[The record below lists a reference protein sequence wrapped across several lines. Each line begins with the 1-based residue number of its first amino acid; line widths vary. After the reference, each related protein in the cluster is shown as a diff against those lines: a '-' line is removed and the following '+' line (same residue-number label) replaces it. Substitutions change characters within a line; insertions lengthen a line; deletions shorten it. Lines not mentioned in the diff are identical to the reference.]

1 MSLLGPIAT
10 PLRSLTFALGGA
22 ALAWAWFGLHPAV
35 PIVVV
40 ALAWGTTVAIQT
52 YAESRITDEPMQAL
66 RLLEWRLLGI
76 VIVSAGAAA
85 LVIIVTVW
93 FTLDDRETKKLATS
107 TQQLLAAVSAAPTA
121 FIAAVSVSAESADGN
136 IGDLIK
142 TKFREKFVMTLT
154 RTESRCRRDP
164 GRRRST

>member
-1 MSLLGPIAT
+1 MAT
-10 PLRSLTFALGGA
+10 AWHCHRVGG
-22 ALAWAWFGLHPAV
+22 GGSPRDYRDS
-35 PIVVV
+35 
-40 ALAWGTTVAIQT
+40 G
-52 YAESRITDEPMQAL
+52 
-66 RLLEWRLLGI
+66 
-76 VIVSAGAAA
+76 
-85 LVIIVTVW
+85 
-93 FTLDDRETKKLATS
+93 FTLDDKKTKKLATS